1 MVRGACLQQIVRVRS
16 KDGQLRF
23 QVEASDDAA
32 VLVAQIA
39 EALHTDPS
47 RLTLSDAP
55 GSGGRAASELA
66 GHTLEALGIKYAAAA
81 PAATS
86 DAPPTAA
93 PGASVQEHPIDVY
106 WSRERGLIAR
116 ARDAQFCRHGEKGM
130 CDYCMPLEPYDVA
143 YHTEHG
149 IKHLSFHAYLRQ
161 QNIGVDTS
169 ASTSAYVP
177 PLDEETYRVLT
188 PCPSGQHAPWPA
200 GICTKCQP
208 SAITLQR
215 QPYRMVDHVEF
226 AHPALIEGL
235 LDIWRK
241 TATQRCG
248 FLLGHYEPYPDV
260 PMGIKAVVEA
270 ITEPPQAGDLDG
282 LTLGWPWDEEALVQ
296 RVAGW
301 CGLEIVGFLFTD
313 LEPADPT
320 HTNASQAGLVACKR
334 HATSFFLS
342 GQEALMAAQWQSMHK
357 NACRWSR
364 TGAFNSKFV
373 TCVLSGNPEGVID
386 VAAYQVSGQAMGMVE
401 ADMLEASVHP
411 TTVRVKPSADTRYVP
426 DVFFRYKNEYKIDV
440 KESAAPTF
448 PVEYL
453 LVTCTHGFPT
463 DPNPRFLS
471 HAFPIE
477 NRPGLHDQSL
487 DAVLAQVRAWPH
499 AVTDASAREAL
510 ARWLSDWHLLLFLAK
525 SELFSPEDM
534 QGLCAAATTHDAR
547 DALERVLAS
556 PGWQTLVTMAQMQA
570 PPTPSEAP
578 APSDEASPEAS
589 AASSIACPHCT
600 FLNAPGSTDCDVC
613 GLPLS

>member
-1 MVRGACLQQIVRVRS
+1 MLWAECATGAE
-16 KDGQLRF
+16 
-23 QVEASDDAA
+23 EA
-32 VLVAQIA
+32 QPKA
-39 EALHTDPS
+39 EPETP
-47 RLTLSDAP
+47 AP
-55 GSGGRAASELA
+55 ISG
-66 GHTLEALGIKYAAAA
+66 
-81 PAATS
+81 PA
-86 DAPPTAA
+86 
-93 PGASVQEHPIDVY
+93 VQERPIDVY
-106 WSRERGLIAR
+106 WSHQRGLIAR
-116 ARDAQFCRHGEKGM
+116 SRDPQFCRHGDKGM
-130 CDYCMPLEPYDVA
+130 CDYCMPLEPYDQA
-143 YHTEHG
+143 YHAEHA

-161 QNIGVDTS
+161 QNIGIGTSSS
-169 ASTSAYVP
+169 ASTYVP

-226 AHPALIEGL
+226 AHPSLIDNL

-241 TATQRCG
+241 TAMQRCG
-248 FLLGHYEPYPDV
+248 FLLGHYEPYPEV

-282 LTLGWPWDEEALVQ
+282 LTLGWPWDDEALVT

-320 HTNASQAGLVACKR
+320 HTDASLAGLVACKR
-334 HATSFFLS
+334 HAHSFFLS

-357 NACRWSR
+357 NVCRWSR
-364 TGAFNSKFV
+364 TGTFNSKFV
-373 TCVLSGNPEGVID
+373 TCVLSGNEEGVID

-426 DVFFRYKNEYKIDV
+426 EVFFRYKNEYNIDV

-463 DPNPRFLS
+463 EPNPRFLS
-471 HAFPIE
+471 HDFAIE

-487 DAVLAQVRAWPH
+487 DAVFAQVRRWAH
-499 AVTDASAREAL
+499 GTGEERDAMV
-510 ARWLSDWHLLLFLAK
+510 RWLSDWHLLLFLAK
-525 SELFSPEDM
+525 SDM
-534 QGLCAAATTHDAR
+534 FTPDDVQSLCAVAVSHDAH

-556 PGWQTLVTMAQMQA
+556 PGWNTLVAIAEEHAPAPVPAQEETA
-570 PPTPSEAP
+570 PTDQMSPEAP
-578 APSDEASPEAS
+578 AGV
-589 AASSIACPHCT
+589 ACPHCT
-600 FLNAPGSTDCDVC
+600 FLNAVGSTDCDVC

>member
-1 MVRGACLQQIVRVRS
+1 MLFAEVEPLQAAETS
-16 KDGQLRF
+16 
-23 QVEASDDAA
+23 EA
-32 VLVAQIA
+32 
-39 EALHTDPS
+39 P
-47 RLTLSDAP
+47 
-55 GSGGRAASELA
+55 
-66 GHTLEALGIKYAAAA
+66 
-81 PAATS
+81 PAAETPS
-86 DAPPTAA
+86 T
-93 PGASVQEHPIDVY
+93 SVQEHPVDVY
-106 WSRERGLIAR
+106 WSKERGLISR
-116 ARDAQFCRHGEKGM
+116 KRDAQFCRHGDKGM

-143 YHTEHG
+143 YHTEHA

-161 QNIGVDTS
+161 QHIGIGTS
-169 ASTSAYVP
+169 ASASTYVP
-177 PLDEETYRVLT
+177 PLDEETYQVRT

-226 AHPALIEGL
+226 AHPSLIDGV

-241 TATQRCG
+241 TAMQRCG
-248 FLLGHYEPYPDV
+248 ILLGHYEPYPKV

-282 LTLGWPWDEEALVQ
+282 VTLGWPWDDEALVK
-296 RVAGW
+296 RVATW
-301 CGLEIVGFLFTD
+301 CGLEVVGFLFTD
-313 LEPADPT
+313 LEPADAT
-320 HTNASQAGLVACKR
+320 HTDVSKAGLVACKR

-342 GQEALMAAQWQSMHK
+342 GQEALMAAQWQSMYK

-364 TGAFNSKFV
+364 TGTYNSKFV

-426 DVFFRYKNEYKIDV
+426 DVFFRYKNEYQIDV
-440 KESAAPTF
+440 KERASPTF

-463 DPNPRFLS
+463 EPNPRFLS

-477 NRPGLHDQSL
+477 NRPGLHDQSM
-487 DAVLAQVRAWPH
+487 DALLAQVRQYT
-499 AVTDASAREAL
+499 TDATQREAL
-510 ARWLSDWHLLLFLAK
+510 MHWLSDWHLLLFLAK
-525 SELFSPEDM
+525 SELLTPEDM
-534 QGLCAAATTHDAR
+534 QQVCAVAVSH

-556 PGWQTLVTMAQMQA
+556 AGWQTLVAIAQEQA
-570 PPTPSEAP
+570 PAPAPASHGETGAEAP
-578 APSDEASPEAS
+578 AVPDEASFEAS
-589 AASSIACPHCT
+589 AAASVACPHCT

>member
-1 MVRGACLQQIVRVRS
+1 
-16 KDGQLRF
+16 
-23 QVEASDDAA
+23 
-32 VLVAQIA
+32 
-39 EALHTDPS
+39 
-47 RLTLSDAP
+47 
-55 GSGGRAASELA
+55 
-66 GHTLEALGIKYAAAA
+66 
-81 PAATS
+81 
-86 DAPPTAA
+86 
-93 PGASVQEHPIDVY
+93 
-106 WSRERGLIAR
+106 
-116 ARDAQFCRHGEKGM
+116 
-130 CDYCMPLEPYDVA
+130 
-143 YHTEHG
+143 
-149 IKHLSFHAYLRQ
+149 
-161 QNIGVDTS
+161 
-169 ASTSAYVP
+169 
-177 PLDEETYRVLT
+177 
-188 PCPSGQHAPWPA
+188 
-200 GICTKCQP
+200 
-208 SAITLQR
+208 
-215 QPYRMVDHVEF
+215 
-226 AHPALIEGL
+226 
-235 LDIWRK
+235 
-241 TATQRCG
+241 
-248 FLLGHYEPYPDV
+248 
-260 PMGIKAVVEA
+260 
-270 ITEPPQAGDLDG
+270 
-282 LTLGWPWDEEALVQ
+282 
-296 RVAGW
+296 
-301 CGLEIVGFLFTD
+301 
-313 LEPADPT
+313 
-320 HTNASQAGLVACKR
+320 
-334 HATSFFLS
+334 
-342 GQEALMAAQWQSMHK
+342 MAAQWQSMHK

-556 PGWQTLVTMAQMQA
+556 PGWQTLVTMAQMHA